1 MDTQKFLDNFG
12 AIAES
17 PGGIDRLRQ
26 LILKMA
32 VTGRLVPQ
40 DPSEPGALEAL
51 ELVRE
56 TKGPKVKAKVS
67 GRLEIPRIPEE
78 WESLFPAP
86 TGWCW
91 ARLDDLGEY
100 VNGLAFNQATWS
112 DRGLPIIRIQNLTN
126 PRAEF
131 NFADGDYPEDRLVD
145 NGDILVSWSATLEAF
160 IWNRGPGVLNQHIF
174 KVVPNESVADQAFL
188 FHLLRH
194 SIRRLADS
202 DAAHGLAMKH
212 INRGP
217 FVSLPVAL
225 PPLGEQ
231 RRIAA
236 KVDELMRQCDA
247 LEAEQFQMISF
258 ERSTRGALLNSLL
271 LPRAQAEAVVNWNR
285 VAANWPSL
293 INSVESVEKVER
305 LALALAVRGRLAPQN
320 PQEESGAD
328 VVARINQENLVRPS
342 KSVDLSSEIR
352 RPWEIPS
359 NWSWVRFGSVVEFK
373 TGKTPPTKDPAMWA
387 SSEGVPWATIT
398 DMPHGGVL
406 TSTNRTISR
415 AAVERTMKGDP
426 LPVGTILMSFKLT
439 LGKICRLGVPAFHNE
454 AIISI
459 AAPFKEMD
467 EYLFR
472 FLPLL
477 VLEGASKGAI
487 KGMTLNATS
496 LANLPIPIP
505 PLREQA
511 RIVHRIDQIA
521 VDCQELRT
529 ALGARIG
536 LQRRLAEAAVGRLAG
551 SAPHRL
557 TP

>member
-1 MDTQKFLDNFG
+1 M
-12 AIAES
+12 
-17 PGGIDRLRQ
+17 
-26 LILKMA
+26 
-32 VTGRLVPQ
+32 
-40 DPSEPGALEAL
+40 
-51 ELVRE
+51 
-56 TKGPKVKAKVS
+56 
-67 GRLEIPRIPEE
+67 
-78 WESLFPAP
+78 
-86 TGWCW
+86 
-91 ARLDDLGEY
+91 
-100 VNGLAFNQATWS
+100 
-112 DRGLPIIRIQNLTN
+112 
-126 PRAEF
+126 
-131 NFADGDYPEDRLVD
+131 D

-454 AIISI
+454 ASISS

>member
-1 MDTQKFLDNFG
+1 M
-12 AIAES
+12 
-17 PGGIDRLRQ
+17 
-26 LILKMA
+26 
-32 VTGRLVPQ
+32 
-40 DPSEPGALEAL
+40 
-51 ELVRE
+51 
-56 TKGPKVKAKVS
+56 
-67 GRLEIPRIPEE
+67 
-78 WESLFPAP
+78 FPAP

-328 VVARINQENLVRPS
+328 VVARINQVNLVRPS